1 MKTAQ
6 EKNQHKTLVGL
17 KILSSSCNKCKPMA
31 THLESVCCLN
41 KHEICEC
48 YFKGK
53 LLFVFNIFLLS
64 LKVSRKICGQNHQQI
79 PLSEFFFSKV
89 AGLNLVTTLKS
100 VFFHM

>member
-1 MKTAQ
+1 MMNSLQVWLYKVAAIHVQTLCFQSVRMKTAQ

-53 LLFVFNIFLLS
+53 LLFVFNIFFI
-64 LKVSRKICGQNHQQI
+64 K
-79 PLSEFFFSKV
+79 SKGV
-89 AGLNLVTTLKS
+89 
-100 VFFHM
+100 